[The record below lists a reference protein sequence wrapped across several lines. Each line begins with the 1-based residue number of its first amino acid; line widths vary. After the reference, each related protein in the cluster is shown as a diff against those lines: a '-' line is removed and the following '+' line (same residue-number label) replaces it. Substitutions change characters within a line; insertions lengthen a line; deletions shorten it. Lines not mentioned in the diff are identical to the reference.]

1 MSDNITKPVILFV
14 DDEPNIISGLR
25 RMLRGMRNEWDMEFL
40 IGGQEAVDRINAE
53 PFDAVVTDMRMPSID
68 GVAVLTAAAEKNP
81 ESIRFILSGFAEQE
95 AMLAALGYAHRF
107 IAKPCDA
114 DLLIGALRSTF
125 AVRDLL
131 PVKSLRILLGEMK
144 SVPVLSERYTR
155 LLKELDDPLSTTVDI
170 AKTIE
175 EDLGLSTQILR
186 LANSAYFNL
195 SRKLS
200 SCRQAVDVLGIETV
214 RALLMVSEFYVSET
228 ADSAETCESKTL
240 AERSLMIGGLSR
252 QIALTLNL
260 DEAQVDEAATAGVL
274 CHIGTAILR
283 LNHFEKFSTAMS
295 LVESGTKSVF
305 EAEREVFGASHAE
318 LAAYLMGLW
327 GFPDGV
333 VEAVAFHHEPS
344 KSGKT
349 EVSPLSVVHL
359 AQAFVG
365 SFKSSESNL
374 FVRTPLHYPTDE
386 TYIESIG
393 LADRIDDIKAS
404 TQASMS
410 SE

>member
-40 IGGQEAVDRINAE
+40 VGGQEAVDRINAE

-200 SCRQAVDVLGIETV
+200 NCRQAVDVLGIETV

-228 ADSAETCESKTL
+228 ADSAETCESKVL

-260 DEAQVDEAATAGVL
+260 DEAQIDEAATAGVL

-283 LNHFEKFSTAMS
+283 LNHFEKFTAAMS
-295 LVESGTKSVF
+295 LVEAGTMSVI
-305 EAEREVFGASHAE
+305 EAEREMFGASHAE

-333 VEAVAFHHEPS
+333 VEAVAFHHEPA

-365 SFKSSESNL
+365 SFNSSESNL
-374 FVRTPLHYPTDE
+374 FSRAPLHYPTDE
-386 TYIESIG
+386 AYIESIG

-410 SE
+410 RE

>member
-1 MSDNITKPVILFV
+1 MSSNITKPVILFV

-25 RMLRGMRNEWDMEFL
+25 RMLRSMRNEWDMEFL
-40 IGGQEAVDRINAE
+40 VGGQEAVDRINAE

-125 AVRDLL
+125 SVRDLL

-200 SCRQAVDVLGIETV
+200 NCGQAVDVLGIETV

-228 ADSAETCESKTL
+228 ADSAETCESKIL

-260 DEAQVDEAATAGVL
+260 GEAQVDEAATAGVL

-283 LNHFEKFSTAMS
+283 LNHVEKFTAAMS
-295 LVESGTKSVF
+295 LVEAGTMSVI

-333 VEAVAFHHEPS
+333 VEAVAFHHEPA

-365 SFKSSESNL
+365 SFNSSESNM
-374 FVRTPLHYPTDE
+374 FIRAPLHYPTDE
-386 TYIESIG
+386 AYIESIG
-393 LADRIDDIKAS
+393 LANRIDDIKAS
-404 TQASMS
+404 TQVSMS
-410 SE
+410 RE